1 MSQIGF
7 LVVGY
12 AVIWVALGTYFV
24 SIGRRQRTLQREIE
38 RLEQEMR
45 AQG

>member
-7 LVVGY
+7 LFVGY
-12 AVIWVALGTYFV
+12 TVIWVALGSYFIA
-24 SIGRRQRTLQREIE
+24 IGRRQMTLRREIE

-45 AQG
+45 SQG

>member
-12 AVIWVALGTYFV
+12 SVIWVALGTYFV
-24 SIGRRQRTLQREIE
+24 AIGRRQRTLRREIE
-38 RLEQEMR
+38 QLEQEMR
-45 AQG
+45 SQG